1 MSSRSLVIVVVLFGS
16 LGLLRPAAAQPMPK
30 SSNDGSSAR
39 FWRPGWL
46 QRHLLAVDDPPTKP
60 ASPPN
65 PSPSLKNAK
74 AGEPTPARPP
84 VLTPPPPPPPGPEKS
99 SGLEPPPSGG
109 EAGGLNLD
117 TPQLGSPPA
126 SSGGGGAAPGGGT
139 GSIVFGGTLD
149 YRFLFPKEMPKGMYM
164 IHVNELFITTNIGD
178 HISILAE
185 QLLLTSET
193 TSSVGLDHGFVYAIF
208 SNLPILPEGS
218 AIRVGRMRLRYGIDA
233 KLDAPANPLRTPEY
247 RTIGILSDRAVELSG
262 YFGSFDYVAA
272 ISMGPDF
279 ELREVVGPTGQIAGT
294 IKAPTDPSFHPI
306 FVRLGTNFS
315 GRPNLGVSGYYGDTY
330 PVLAADGFQAGDSM
344 LFGGFLD
351 QSRQIRKERLS
362 LDARWDYWK
371 LKLAGEVTIGRD
383 REDTRKPTVQ
393 AYFARADLAIKPQ
406 KWTAQ
411 LQYDYFDD
419 GRPETPNIGAASAAL
434 TYNLTDESWLRA
446 FGQGN
451 QRLLRGERA
460 AWLLGTQMLMA
471 F

>member
-1 MSSRSLVIVVVLFGS
+1 MSIRRSVIGVVLLGS
-16 LGLLRPAAAQPMPK
+16 LGLLRPTVARATPK
-30 SSNDGSSAR
+30 PADDGSSAR

-46 QRHLLAVDDPPTKP
+46 QRHLLAVDDPPAKP
-60 ASPPN
+60 ASPRD
-65 PSPSLKNAK
+65 PSTSPKNAK
-74 AGEPTPARPP
+74 AGEPTPAGPP
-84 VLTPPPPPPPGPEKS
+84 PLTPPPPAGPDQS
-99 SGLEPPPSGG
+99 GGLEPPPSGG
-109 EAGGLNLD
+109 GAGGLNLD

-126 SSGGGGAAPGGGT
+126 GSGGGGAAPGAGT
-139 GSIVFGGTLD
+139 GGIVFGGTLD

-185 QLLLTSET
+185 QLLVTSET

-208 SNLPILPEGS
+208 SNLPILPAGS

-306 FVRLGTNFS
+306 FLRLGTNFS
-315 GRPNLGVSGYYGDTY
+315 GRLPNLGISGYYGDTY

-383 REDTRKPTVQ
+383 REDTRKLMVQ
-393 AYFARADLAIKPQ
+393 AYFARADLAIQPQ

-411 LQYDYFDD
+411 LQYDYFND
-419 GRPETPNIGAASAAL
+419 GRPETPNIGAGSAAL

-446 FGQGN
+446 FAQGN
-451 QRLLRGERA
+451 QRLLRGENA
-460 AWLLGTQMLMA
+460 AWMLGTQILMA